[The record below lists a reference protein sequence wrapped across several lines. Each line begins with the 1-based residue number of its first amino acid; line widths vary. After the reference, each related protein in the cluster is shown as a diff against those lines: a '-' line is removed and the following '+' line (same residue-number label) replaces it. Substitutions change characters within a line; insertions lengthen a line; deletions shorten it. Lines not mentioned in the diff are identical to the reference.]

1 MMPHTAALEPM
12 LEPHSVLR
20 HRSCTLCDC
29 TGNRDKPRATST
41 DKHSPASRID
51 RLLSRCAPMLQP
63 VSDLCPLVV
72 GTFVGSFIQFR
83 ACWERAGNSLLL
95 GAAKCGTGPTTWE
108 EIAGW
113 SKAALRLP
121 CTRAP
126 VCPQPAARY
135 PLRPTFSDGSVSV
148 GNQLCTVRW
157 GSATAHLH
165 DHLSG

>member
-1 MMPHTAALEPM
+1 MLQLNRTRYYATVAA
-12 LEPHSVLR
+12 HCAIVR
-20 HRSCTLCDC
+20 A
-29 TGNRDKPRATST
+29 TGTNREPRARIST
-41 DKHSPASRID
+41 RQPRGSID
-51 RLLSRCAPMLQP
+51 YFSDVMLCTHLDSLPKKLL
-63 VSDLCPLVV
+63 V
-72 GTFVGSFIQFR
+72 GTFVGSLIQYVS
-83 ACWERAGNSLLL
+83 GLL
-95 GAAKCGTGPTTWE
+95 GARGKFPFVRRCQMWDGPTTWE

-126 VCPQPAARY
+126 VRPQPAARY

-157 GSATAHLH
+157 DRPN